1 MRLRKLYIKG
11 FKSFADETVINFDE
25 NVIGVVGPN
34 GSGKSNIID
43 AMRWVLGE
51 QKSKDLRLQK
61 MTDVIFNGT
70 KKRKSSGVAQVAL
83 TFDNT
88 KNLLPTEYDTVTV
101 ARHLY
106 RSGESEYRL
115 NDVKCRLKD
124 VQSLFIDTGIGSNSY
139 AIIALG
145 MVDDILADKENARRK
160 MFEQAAGVS
169 KFKQRKKETL
179 NKLKLTEGDLNR
191 VEDLLYELEGNLKS
205 LEKQAK
211 NTIKYNEVK
220 ENYRNSSLLFSKRKV
235 LNLKTKLV
243 NLDQKKLTETENFEK
258 YNTASLSL
266 EAELQSMKSN
276 NIDKEKGL
284 SELQKNLNELINEQ
298 RNKEYQK
305 DLLTEKISYNL
316 KRLTEI
322 EEEKSGK
329 LASIDN
335 FGTSLKSL
343 NDDKI
348 GIKQELDVIQEKLSV
363 AKLEHEEIQQNFNEM
378 KSSFDAFT
386 LKRIKANEELQ
397 SKETQKA
404 VMQEQILSLNQER
417 QNTEIRINSILTQ
430 LEEKETAIQQL
441 SQDQQNRID
450 QLQKLEETK
459 QELETKKR
467 GVELEIEKQVHD
479 AAKVRRQ
486 ADAKQ
491 NEIDLLRE
499 MIQSLEGYP
508 ESIKYL
514 RNSWDAHAPLLSDII
529 EPDDSVKLVLE
540 QYLDPYLNYY
550 VCDTLSDAIQGI
562 GLLSEAQK
570 GKANFFILDQI
581 QSSSTRSESSH
592 ASLSPA
598 KQFVRTESKYQNL
611 VDQLLGNAFIYDGQL
626 DQLNGLSNSNQDI
639 LSKKGTFIKTKQSI
653 SGGSIGLFEG
663 NKLGRQK
670 KLEALEAYVTELN
683 ATIAEKEKTIEELQ
697 KELAGLHVDTIN
709 QQIEGLKTEHTNN
722 NENLVKLQTELD
734 ISKSQNKEWLDV
746 INKAKNSITEKTAH
760 LSSID
765 IDLVNI
771 KNELLSDDSED
782 KVSDKSLDQLAQR
795 LAESTQLVNEI
806 NIQFLKKEGES
817 KNIQLE
823 LDYNQQ
829 QESQIKESL
838 SHNETIKEQLTTENE
853 ESQTKVSE
861 LKQLLLSSYEDK
873 KALETRLTSAEQ
885 SYFEVRGTINKKEDE
900 LKSLH
905 RKISE
910 CQSVING
917 IKDKQTSYDFSIA
930 AVYERVD
937 LEFGISKDVIDQHEI
952 DEEDERT
959 VTEIEIQMNRLK
971 SRFHGF
977 GEVNPLALEAFEEMK
992 ERYDNISSQ
1001 REDILNS
1008 KGSLLETIEEI
1019 ELKATDQFMD
1029 AFNRIKVNFKEVFR
1043 SLFSEDDDCDLVLLE
1058 GDSPL
1063 NANIEIIAK
1072 PKGKKPKSL
1081 SQLSGGEKT
1090 LTATALLFALYLLK
1104 PAPFCIF
1111 DEVDA
1116 PLDDTNVQKFNKIIK
1131 KFSERSQ
1138 FIVVTHNKL
1147 TMAEVDV
1154 LYGVY
1159 MQEQGVSGLSTVDFR
1174 NYKYEPI
1181 VTTSDN

>member
-11 FKSFADETVINFDE
+11 FKSFADETIINFDE

-43 AMRWVLGE
+43 AIRWVLGE

-70 KKRKSSGVAQVAL
+70 KKRKSSGVAQVSL

-88 KNLLPTEYDTVTV
+88 KNILPTEYDTVTV
-101 ARHLY
+101 SRLLY

-115 NDVKCRLKD
+115 NDVRCRLKD

-169 KFKQRKKETL
+169 KFKKRKKETL
-179 NKLKLTEGDLNR
+179 NKLKLTEADLNR
-191 VEDLLYELEGNLKS
+191 VEDLLYELESNLKS
-205 LEKQAK
+205 LEKQARK
-211 NTIKYNEVK
+211 TQRYNEVK
-220 ENYRNSSLLFSKRKV
+220 TAYRESSILFSKTKV
-235 LNLKTKLV
+235 HDLSQKLK
-243 NLDQKKLTETENFEK
+243 NLDEKRIKETDNFEK
-258 YNTASLSL
+258 YNTSSLSL
-266 EAELQSMKSN
+266 EAEVQSMKSN

-284 SELQKNLNELINEQ
+284 SELQKQLNELINNQ
-298 RNKEYQK
+298 RNLEYQK
-305 DLLTEKISYNL
+305 DLLSEKINYNV
-316 KRLTEI
+316 KRIVEI
-322 EEEKSGK
+322 EEEKSVK
-329 LASIDN
+329 LSSIEN
-335 FGTSLKSL
+335 FGTSLLTLSKDKDTISTEL
-343 NDDKI
+343 VGIRQGLEQAKAEND
-348 GIKQELDVIQEKLSV
+348 QIQ
-363 AKLEHEEIQQNFNEM
+363 AKFNEM

-386 LKRIKANEELQ
+386 LKRIKANEQLQ

-404 VMQEQILSLNQER
+404 VIQEQILALNTER
-417 QNTEIRINSILTQ
+417 QNTEQRINTILQQ
-430 LEEKETAIQQL
+430 LQSKEEAIQHITDSQNQK
-441 SQDQQNRID
+441 SQDLQRLEDSKNELAQQRKDLESKID
-450 QLQKLEETK
+450 EETQATAK
-459 QELETKKR
+459 LKR
-467 GVELEIEKQVHD
+467 QVD
-479 AAKVRRQ
+479 AR
-486 ADAKQ
+486 Q
-491 NEIDLLRE
+491 NEIDLLQQ
-499 MIQSLEGYP
+499 MIESLEGYP
-508 ESIKYL
+508 ESIKFL
-514 RNSWDAHAPLLSDII
+514 KHQWSDQAPLLSDII
-529 EPDDSVKLVLE
+529 EPTEEVKLVLE

-562 GLLSEAQK
+562 SLLTDAQK

-581 QSSSTRSESSH
+581 AHSSQG
-592 ASLSPA
+592 ASA
-598 KQFVRTESKYQNL
+598 DANL
-611 VDQLLGNAFIYDGQL
+611 VPASNFVKTEHKYSKLVNQLLGNAYVFDGNL
-626 DQLNGLSNSNQDI
+626 KQLNGYSNSSADI
-639 LSKKGTFIKTKQSI
+639 LSKNGSFIKTKQSV

-663 NKLGRQK
+663 NKLGRRK
-670 KLEALEAYVTELN
+670 KLESL
-683 ATIAEKEKTIEELQ
+683 KERHQSLTNELQ
-697 KELAGLHVDTIN
+697 HRETVLTDLDRQLVGLNVETLD
-709 QQIEGLKTEHTNN
+709 QQIDSVKHDLALS
-722 NENLVKLQTELD
+722 NEELVKLHTELD
-734 ISKSQNKEWLDV
+734 ISKSQNAEWLDV
-746 INKAKNSITEKTAH
+746 INKAKSSITDKTSVLA
-760 LSSID
+760 SVD
-765 IDLVNI
+765 VDLVNI
-771 KNELLSDDSED
+771 KNDLMSDDTD
-782 KVSDKSLDQLAQR
+782 NQVSDKSLDLLAQQ
-795 LAESTQLVNEI
+795 LAESTEKVNSL
-806 NIQFLKKEGES
+806 NIEFLKKEGEG

-829 QESQIKESL
+829 QETQIKESV
-838 SHNETIKEQLTTENE
+838 SHNESIKEQLTTENGDN
-853 ESQTKVSE
+853 QRKVGE
-861 LKQLLLSSYEDK
+861 LKEQLRISYEDK
-873 KALETRLTSAEQ
+873 KALESKLTAAEQ

-900 LKSLH
+900 LKAIH

-910 CQSVING
+910 CQSIING
-917 IKDKQTSYDFSIA
+917 LKDKQTSYEFNISGI
-930 AVYERVD
+930 YERVD
-937 LEFGISKDVIDQHEI
+937 LEFGITKSDVQQYQL
-952 DEEDERT
+952 DEEDERS
-959 VTEIEIQMNRLK
+959 VTEIELAMNKLK
-971 SRFHGF
+971 SRYHGF

-1001 REDILNS
+1001 REDILSS
-1008 KGSLLETIEEI
+1008 KVSLLETIQEI
-1019 ELKATDQFMD
+1019 ELKATDQYMD
-1029 AFNRIKVNFKEVFR
+1029 AFNKVKANFKEVFR

-1063 NANIEIIAK
+1063 DANIEIIAK

-1116 PLDDTNVQKFNKIIK
+1116 PLDDANCQKFNKIVK

-1159 MQEQGVSGLSTVDFR
+1159 MQEQGVSGLSPVDFR

-1181 VTTSDN
+1181 VTTAE